1 MQVARRLV
9 AHGLPQK
16 ITTFSYFL
24 VILQKNNHT
33 RARVNSST
41 KIILTRGSRLPRR
54 KHEEQAEANTEMF
67 HDSGLR
73 ARHDCVRRARSSEH
87 LQRMDLVIST
97 LNPLASPQ
105 AIHHRA
111 RFTSSRSAMTRT
123 EEFPAPQPKP
133 RRRRH
138 PRAIHSSP
146 SPHQAVR
153 FCSPPQR
160 TARVT
165 G

>member
-1 MQVARRLV
+1 MHVSRRLV

-16 ITTFSYFL
+16 LTIFSYFL
-24 VILQKNNHT
+24 LILQKKINHT
-33 RARVNSST
+33 RARIRIT
-41 KIILTRGSRLPRR
+41 PKIVLTRGARLPRR
-54 KHEEQAEANTEMF
+54 KHEEQAEANTEVF
-67 HDSGLR
+67 YDSGLR

-123 EEFPAPQPKP
+123 VEFPAPPLQPN
-133 RRRRH
+133 RRLQSRG
-138 PRAIHSSP
+138 
-146 SPHQAVR
+146 V
-153 FCSPPQR
+153 
-160 TARVT
+160 
-165 G
+165 